1 MEVIKLNKL
10 TFSNFKGF
18 KYLEVD
24 LNGKSLNVSG
34 DNGVGKT
41 TLRDGYLWCLTGIDS
56 VGRTNHEIKPYDKD
70 GNTIHH
76 LESVVQ
82 VEGTKD
88 GVPFNFKRLFK
99 ERWSRKTGDVSQTY
113 DGDTT
118 EYYIDDKKVSAK
130 EYKEIVGMTYD
141 TNLMS
146 LLSDP
151 TFFVGLKWQDQRD
164 YLFKLISITDQDVE
178 NEEEE
183 LKGFSTKF
191 KTDMLDSEKKDLR
204 AKRTKAIDGLA
215 ENKAKLDE
223 NINSLGESTDWS
235 VIEADIAE
243 KKNRIAFI
251 ERSINNSV
259 RSSEGVLEKLRND
272 ANNAYVALSKAKTE
286 VSTYETNENE
296 RVAKVASS
304 LKLKREQ
311 LKVDIEAI
319 NIYNTTTLPIEI
331 SQLKKQLHSKLEE
344 RKEALAE
351 YKEIKASEYSADPI
365 CPTCGGVR
373 NNAELFIAEQTE
385 LFNQRKSARLEAN
398 KTKGLGIK
406 GEIDDIN
413 SKLNLKIPKDVLP
426 IETKLAEIVKDESK
440 NVFVKS
446 EAYLKL
452 LSSQAELQKTYDK
465 LSKEYTEAL
474 ASTEKPDNTKLI
486 EEKGLLVSEIEKLT
500 EQLGAK
506 AEYDRKLSRIAELE
520 SEIKKANLAQVEL
533 DRSIYLIELFE
544 KTKNKL
550 TEAIINKMFEITT
563 FSLFEYLND
572 GTPKPNCIPIDYKG
586 VPLSTTNTGSVINM
600 GLDIIRTF
608 SKHFS
613 KNYPIFIDNRE
624 GVTKIIDLDNQLIN
638 LRVESGVS
646 QLKFELI

>member
-204 AKRTKAIDGLA
+204 AKRTKAIDGLS

-223 NINSLGESTDWS
+223 NMNSLGDKTDWS

-243 KKNRIAFI
+243 KKNRVAFI
-251 ERSINNSV
+251 DRSVSNSAK
-259 RSSEGVLEKLRND
+259 SSEGTLENLRSG

-286 VSTYETNENE
+286 LSTYETNENE
-296 RVAKVASS
+296 RVAKVAYS
-304 LKLKREQ
+304 LNLKREQ

-319 NIYNTTTLPIEI
+319 KVYNTTTLPIEI
-331 SQLKKQLHSKLEE
+331 SQLNKQLEAKLEE

-398 KTKGLGIK
+398 KEKGLGIK
-406 GEIDDIN
+406 AEIDAIN
-413 SKLNLKIPKDVLP
+413 SKLAHKVATDPSAT
-426 IETKLAEIVKDESK
+426 EAKLAEVVKEESQ
-440 NVFVKS
+440 NVFIKS
-446 EAYLKL
+446 EDYLKL
-452 LSSQAELQKTYDK
+452 LSTQAELQKTYDK
-465 LSKEYTEAL
+465 LSKEYTDAL
-474 ASTEKPDNTKLI
+474 VSTEKPDNTKLI
-486 EEKGLLVSEIEKLT
+486 EEKELLVSEIEKLT

-506 AEYDRKLSRIAELE
+506 AEYNRKLSRIAELE

>member
-204 AKRTKAIDGLA
+204 AKRTKAIDGLS

-223 NINSLGESTDWS
+223 NMNSLGDKTDWS

-243 KKNRIAFI
+243 KKNRVAFI

-486 EEKGLLVSEIEKLT
+486 EEKELLVSEIEKLT